1 MLFNNPVGRPT
12 KMNITTMVKLADALK
27 NNYNVTD
34 ACKWAKV
41 GRTTYYRHMNNNV
54 VFATKMNYAIECRDK
69 VSFNFGTSYRLN

>member
-1 MLFNNPVGRPT
+1 MFSNPVGRPT
-12 KMNITTMVKLADALK
+12 KMDIRTMVKLADALK

-54 VFATKMNYAIECRDK
+54 VFATKMNYAIECRNE
-69 VSFNFGTSYRLN
+69 VSFNFGTSY

>member
-1 MLFNNPVGRPT
+1 MAYRKSVGRPT
-12 KMNITTMVKLADALK
+12 KISIGTMAKLADALK
-27 NNYNVTD
+27 NNYSVSD

-69 VSFNFGTSYRLN
+69 VSVNFGTSY